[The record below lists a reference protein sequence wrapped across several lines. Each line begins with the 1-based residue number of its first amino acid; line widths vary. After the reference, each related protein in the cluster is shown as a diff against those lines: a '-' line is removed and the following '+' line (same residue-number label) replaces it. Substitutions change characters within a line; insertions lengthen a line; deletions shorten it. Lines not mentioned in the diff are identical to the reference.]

1 MMPFASRSLTLL
13 ETIQSRFKAEGAM
26 KNWVIAAA
34 LAMVMTSA
42 LYLYLEKEG
51 SVPPFQNPLQAVGMT
66 KKPILVFL
74 VDSRAVVENIRKS
87 VDASRIAST
96 SPNAIALR
104 EGRIF
109 AANRSAASVALN
121 QAGWTDRSIEIL
133 VAGKSGENR
142 PRTKPRAVTNDDARN
157 AKLDTLMK
165 QDTLSVGEQMF
176 VLQMMN
182 ES

>member
-1 MMPFASRSLTLL
+1 MNN
-13 ETIQSRFKAEGAM
+13 K
-26 KNWVIAAA
+26 VIAAV
-34 LAMVMTSA
+34 LAMVMTSG

-74 VDSRAVVENIRKS
+74 VDSRAGVENIRKS
-87 VDASRIAST
+87 VDASRITST

-109 AANRSAASVALN
+109 AANRSAVGFALN
-121 QAGWTDRSIEIL
+121 EMGWIDRPIEIL
-133 VAGKSGENR
+133 VAGKADGNKQD
-142 PRTKPRAVTNDDARN
+142 TKQRAITNDDARN
-157 AKLDTLMK
+157 AKLEALMN
-165 QDTLSVGEQMF
+165 QNTLSVGEQMF